1 MTEQSDDN
9 ARWCAAFAAML
20 VDETR
25 VSPCDA
31 AFLAEQA
38 RVLSHGLPPSYA
50 VRRALS
56 DAHLRTERGV
66 AGRLWSPSNRSR
78 PLVTDDIGAV
88 GW

>member
-1 MTEQSDDN
+1 MTEQSDET
-9 ARWCAAFAAML
+9 ARWCAAFASIL

-38 RVLSHGLPPSYA
+38 RVLSRGLPPSYA

-56 DAHLRTERGV
+56 DSPLRTERVV
-66 AGRLWSPSNRSR
+66 AGRLWSPSLRSR
-78 PLVTDDIGAV
+78 PLFTDDIGAV